1 MEAAKFKLPLA
12 TTGPQLCDGDC
23 TLLSKAAVAMF
34 LFFLSVRLKLWE
46 KKKKQI
52 PNSVAVLSSFPA
64 EANVPDCRTAS
75 FPRRHADGTGRVL
88 ISAAPPRGKYGPTG
102 SIRRV
107 DGVAAEPLEGDK
119 HV

>member
-1 MEAAKFKLPLA
+1 MEAAKFELPLA
-12 TTGPQLCDGDC
+12 TTRPQLCDGDY
-23 TLLSKAAVAMF
+23 TLMSKAAIAMF

-46 KKKKQI
+46 KKKQI
-52 PNSVAVLSSFPA
+52 PNSFAVLPSIPV
-64 EANVPDCRTAS
+64 EANVPDCKTAL

>member
-1 MEAAKFKLPLA
+1 MEAAKFELPLA
-12 TTGPQLCDGDC
+12 TTRPQLCDGDY
-23 TLLSKAAVAMF
+23 TLMSKAAIAMF
-34 LFFLSVRLKLWE
+34 LFFLSVCLKLWE
-46 KKKKQI
+46 KKK
-52 PNSVAVLSSFPA
+52 AVLPSIPV
-64 EANVPDCRTAS
+64 EANVPDCKTAL